1 MFLRMAEVLLP
12 ALLLLWPDRSHRPDG
27 SHGTERNY
35 RGDRG
40 YRPNGS
46 HGIPG
51 SDRSHRSNGSHRG
64 YRTDRGGLFRKG
76 DYL

>member
-40 YRPNGS
+40 YR
-46 HGIPG
+46 
-51 SDRSHRSNGSHRG
+51 
-64 YRTDRGGLFRKG
+64 GGLFRKG